1 MRWRQF
7 LETSNIYIFVWLTL
21 APAPASGPVFLSSQ
35 AADNV
40 LRRHKRDNT
49 GVFEEFQEG
58 NLERE
63 CIEEV
68 CDLEEAREVFE
79 NYDKTVGIYLYLFFI
94 IHTLGIPCFT
104 HHRLYS
110 VF

>member
-1 MRWRQF
+1 M
-7 LETSNIYIFVWLTL
+7 
-21 APAPASGPVFLSSQ
+21 FLSGQ

-40 LRRHKRDNT
+40 LRRHKRYNT

-79 NYDKTVGIYLYLFFI
+79 NDDKTVGIYLHLFFI

-110 VF
+110 VFQMEFWTRYIGKTSDISLQRCFSF